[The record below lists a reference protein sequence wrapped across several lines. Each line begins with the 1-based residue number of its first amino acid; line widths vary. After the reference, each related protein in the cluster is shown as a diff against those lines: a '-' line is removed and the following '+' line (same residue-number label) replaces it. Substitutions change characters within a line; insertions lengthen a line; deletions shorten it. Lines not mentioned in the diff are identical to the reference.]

1 MTDML
6 KLNNLTVTY
15 QRHPALHHVNVG
27 FETGSLTAIAGP
39 NGAGKSTM
47 LKSILGLIDCDSGTI
62 QAAVHADKIAYLPQ
76 QAHIDVTFPITVLD
90 CILLGYWK
98 KVGLGKSI
106 TTAQVAKAEAA
117 LAAVGLSGFNRRVIS
132 SLSVGQLQRVL
143 FARILVQDA
152 SLILLDEPFN
162 AIDARTTKD
171 LLKIIQQWHAEGRTV
186 IAVLHDH
193 AQIRQYFPQCVLL
206 ARHLIASG
214 NTDDVLCHS
223 NLHKANMM
231 AEAIP
236 DTVDICTEEAV
247 QS

>member
-6 KLNNLTVTY
+6 KLNNLTVAY
-15 QRHPALHHVNVG
+15 QRHPALHHVNVD
-27 FETGSLTAIAGP
+27 FKAGSLTAIAGP

-47 LKSILGLIDCDSGTI
+47 LKSILGLIPCDSGTI
-62 QAAVHADKIAYLPQ
+62 HLSVNSDKIAYLPQ
-76 QAHIDVTFPITVLD
+76 QAHIDVNFPITVLD
-90 CILLGYWK
+90 CVLLGYWK
-98 KVGLGKSI
+98 SVGLGRRI
-106 TTAQVAKAEAA
+106 TPDQVKKAEGA

-171 LLKIIQQWHAEGRTV
+171 LLHIVQQWHHEGRTV

-193 AQIRQYFPQCVLL
+193 AQIRQYFPECVLL

-223 NLHKANMM
+223 NLYKANMM

-236 DTVDICTEEAV
+236 DTVDICTEEV
-247 QS
+247 VES